1 MIIEEINLIFFL
13 ILIINLRNNQIYL
26 LLFYFLIINFNKKI
40 FHLKL
45 IIIIRIIQKY
55 FQIIFLY

>member
-26 LLFYFLIINFNKKI
+26 LLFYFLINNFNKKI
-40 FHLKL
+40 LHLKL

>member
-26 LLFYFLIINFNKKI
+26 LLFYFLITNFNKKI